1 MVFSLQIQ
9 LLPAFQSN
17 ITDYSSVRDAFV
29 KTLYLS
35 TGVDPINIDIASSS
49 SRSLCGLSI
58 IDTIT
63 TPSRRF
69 SRLDKVD
76 AVPFSVH
83 VYILQ
88 MDFILL
94 SCSALYLYRNIS
106 EPEGTSI

>member
-17 ITDYSSVRDAFV
+17 IIGR
-29 KTLYLS
+29 LS

-63 TPSRRF
+63 TPSRHF

-106 EPEGTSI
+106 EPEGTST